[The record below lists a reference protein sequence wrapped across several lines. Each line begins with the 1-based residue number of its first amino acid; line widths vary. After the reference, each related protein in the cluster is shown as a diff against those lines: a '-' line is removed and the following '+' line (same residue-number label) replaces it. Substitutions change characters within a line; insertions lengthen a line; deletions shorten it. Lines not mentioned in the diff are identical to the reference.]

1 MRDHSKVPNCN
12 IDLATKVQVAIS
24 MGEMA
29 FSEKREVRFDT
40 EKLSLI

>member
-1 MRDHSKVPNCN
+1 VPNCN

-29 FSEKREVRFDT
+29 YRQQREVRFDT
-40 EKLSLI
+40 EKLRLL